1 MTTEN
6 AATTDSPTLLIG
18 IRAIACHLG
27 VMPRQIQ
34 HHIVAGRIPSFRIG
48 RRVCAR
54 PTTVDAL
61 IASIEREALDNL
73 FEDVPPGGCLLYGYR
88 ALGKAF
94 GMTKSQ
100 LQHHIAR
107 GRLPVF
113 RLGKNLCA
121 RARTVDAY
129 LAKLESDGMKGEP
142 PAGA

>member
-6 AATTDSPTLLIG
+6 AATADSPTLLIG
-18 IRAIACHLG
+18 IRAIAGHLG

-54 PTTVDAL
+54 PTTVDAW
-61 IASIEREALDNL
+61 IASVEREALDNL
-73 FEDVPPGGCLLYGYR
+73 VEDVPPGGCLLYGYR
-88 ALGKAF
+88 ALGKAL
-94 GMTKSQ
+94 GMSKSQ

-113 RLGKNLCA
+113 RLGKNICA
-121 RARTVDAY
+121 RVKTVEAFLSHLDHR
-129 LAKLESDGMKGEP
+129 P
-142 PAGA
+142 T